1 MIILNKLI
9 PQNEGSKGSMPV
21 KQISVSLENIPGKLS
36 EVSDYLGDNGINII
50 ALSVADTADLSS
62 VRFVANDPEK
72 AINVLKSHGY
82 SVKVTEVLAV
92 EAPNHPGGLNAVL
105 KPLKEM
111 KINVNYLYTCLGRG
125 ENTVLIMGVDKMEGA
140 IQVLM
145 KNWVHMYNE
154 ELYKL

>member
-1 MIILNKLI
+1 
-9 PQNEGSKGSMPV
+9 MPV
-21 KQISVSLENIPGKLS
+21 KQISISLENVPGKLS

-50 ALSVADTADLSS
+50 ALSVADTADLSA
-62 VRFVANDPEK
+62 VRFVANDHEK
-72 AINVLKSHGY
+72 AVNVLKSHGY

-105 KPLKEM
+105 NPLKNM

-125 ENTVLIMGVDKMEGA
+125 ENTVLIMGVDKIEDA
-140 IQVLM
+140 IKVLK
-145 KNWVHMYNE
+145 KNWVHMYDD